1 MSGHS
6 KWSTIKHKKAATD
19 AKKGKVFSE
28 IGKLIRVAVKEGG
41 SGDPNQNAS
50 LRTILDKAR
59 QANMPKENIKR
70 AIDKGLGVGTGG
82 RIEEMVYEG
91 FGPGGVGY
99 MITAFSDNRQRTGS
113 EIRFMFDK
121 NGGSLAGPGA
131 VSYMFERAG
140 NDIVVKVP
148 MPVDESV
155 LEKANEL
162 KDLLDELD
170 DVEDVVIN
178 GTKI

>member
-1 MSGHS
+1 M
-6 KWSTIKHKKAATD
+6 
-19 AKKGKVFSE
+19 
-28 IGKLIRVAVKEGG
+28 
-41 SGDPNQNAS
+41 
-50 LRTILDKAR
+50 
-59 QANMPKENIKR
+59 
-70 AIDKGLGVGTGG
+70 GTGG

-155 LEKANEL
+155 LEKANDL

-178 GTKI
+178 GIKI